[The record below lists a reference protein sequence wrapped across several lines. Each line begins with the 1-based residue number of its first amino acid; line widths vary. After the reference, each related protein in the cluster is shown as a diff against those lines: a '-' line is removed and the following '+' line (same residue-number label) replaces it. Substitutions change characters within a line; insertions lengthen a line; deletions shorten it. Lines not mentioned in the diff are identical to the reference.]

1 MFQVPCSPA
10 ATGLTI
16 IEIDKIRM
24 SGMPAKIERA
34 KSWCAECPAEI
45 KAACE
50 RQGVWYNAE
59 GTRVILDG
67 VFGGKSQA
75 ERS

>member
-16 IEIDKIRM
+16 VEIDKIRM

-34 KSWCAECPAEI
+34 KSWCPANV

-59 GTRVILDG
+59 GNRVILDG
-67 VFGGKSQA
+67 VFGGKAQS